1 MTLQVTASAEWVDT
15 VLGAAERQGV
25 ARASLLAAAGLDPGA
40 SVPGER
46 WPIDHVARLWHAAA
60 RCTAD
65 PGFGLKVGAG
75 VQPERFAALDPTWR
89 ACATLREAI
98 ATAQKFQRLISD
110 GARFQ
115 MIAGLQSSWVVYHP
129 LQGTLGF
136 SPHQVEAVL
145 AAVVGFARSVSGHSR
160 LRPLAVQFNQPV
172 IGPLDGYQSVF
183 RCPVSFD
190 QAFSG
195 VLLGNALLDAPLPQ
209 ADARQAREH
218 RRRAEA
224 DLARLSSPQA
234 LARELQAWIALRLQQ
249 GQWPL
254 RPQAAQALGLSP
266 RTLARR
272 MAQQQL
278 DFSTLLDAARREA
291 ALQAVG
297 HSERPLADIGQSLGF
312 AEPSTFWRAFRRWT
326 GTTPGQWRQQAAL
339 ARTDTAGDAA
349 SLAAQRH
356 TPRPG

>member
-15 VLGAAERQGV
+15 LLGAAERQGV
-25 ARASLLAAAGLDPGA
+25 ARATVLAAAGLSGPEPAAGQ
-40 SVPGER
+40 R
-46 WPIDHVARLWHAAA
+46 WPIDHVARLWHAAV

-75 VQPERFAALDPTWR
+75 VRLEHFSALDPAWR
-89 ACATLREAI
+89 ACANLREAI
-98 ATAQKFQRLISD
+98 ATAQKFQRLVSD

-115 MIAGLQSSWVVYHP
+115 MIAGLSSSWVIYHP

-145 AAVVGFARSVSGHSR
+145 AAVVRFARAVSGRSR
-160 LRPLAVQFNQPV
+160 LRPLAVQFNQPMV
-172 IGPLDGYQSVF
+172 GPAEGYQAVF

-195 VLLGNALLDAPLPQ
+195 VRFDNAQLDAPLPH
-209 ADARQAREH
+209 ADAGQAREH
-218 RRRAEA
+218 RRRAEVR
-224 DLARLSSPQA
+224 LAELSSPEA
-234 LARELQAWIALRLQQ
+234 LARELQAWIAARLQQ
-249 GQWPL
+249 GQWPE
-254 RPQAAQALGLSP
+254 RQQAAQALGLSP

-278 DFSTLLDAARREA
+278 DFSTLLDRARRDA
-291 ALQAVG
+291 ALQAVAE
-297 HSERPLADIGQSLGF
+297 SDRALAEIGQSLGF

-326 GTTPGQWRQQAAL
+326 GTTPAQWRRQA
-339 ARTDTAGDAA
+339 DP
-349 SLAAQRH
+349 SH
-356 TPRPG
+356 TNTP